1 MSGLLLLAALVLPAS
16 GGFGVLEQQAAQPSA
31 PEAPAGIAPQQ
42 RPVLG
47 PADPREA
54 AFNQCLDAA
63 VDDPLSGVDI
73 ANKWLSVDGSYFA
86 RHCLAFAYS
95 RQQRWLLSSEA
106 FATAAQEAAQAGDTR
121 TANLWVQAANAA
133 LAGGQPSTA
142 LAHLDSAIAGN
153 ILQGQALGLAHLD
166 RARSLVA
173 LQQLEAARAEFSL
186 VQQYA
191 PEDPLGWLLS
201 ATLERRL
208 DNLERAAAD
217 INVALSMVPQDA
229 DVMLEAGV
237 IAALTGDYDG
247 AKNYWTSISAQNN
260 PSAAKLAARQYLKQL
275 DEGRED
281 KGATDIES
289 DSGR

>member
-1 MSGLLLLAALVLPAS
+1 MSGFIVLAALVLPVS
-16 GGFGVLEQQAAQPSA
+16 GVSAEQAAKLLE
-31 PEAPAGIAPQQ
+31 PEAPAEIAPKQ

-54 AFNQCLDAA
+54 TFNQCLDAA
-63 VDDPLSGVDI
+63 VDDPLTGVDT
-73 ANKWLSVDGSYFA
+73 ANKWLSIGGSYFA

-106 FATAAQEAAQAGDTR
+106 FATAAQEAALANDDR

-133 LAGGQPSTA
+133 LAGSQPSTA
-142 LAHLDSAIAGN
+142 LAHLDSAIASN

-166 RARSLVA
+166 RARALVA
-173 LQQLEAARAEFSL
+173 LEQLEAARAEFTL
-186 VQQYA
+186 VQKYA
-191 PEDPLGWLLS
+191 PDDPLGWLLS

-217 INVALSMVPQDA
+217 IKTALSIVPKDA
-229 DVMLEAGV
+229 DVMLEAGI
-237 IAALTGDYDG
+237 IAALTGDYDT
-247 AKNYWTSISAQNN
+247 AKGYWNTISAQNR

-275 DEGRED
+275 D
-281 KGATDIES
+281 TDGTEKDAVES
-289 DSGR
+289 DIGR

>member
-1 MSGLLLLAALVLPAS
+1 MLAALLLPVS
-16 GGFGVLEQQAAQPSA
+16 GVSEQQATKPLG
-31 PEAPAGIAPQQ
+31 PEAPAEIAPKQ
-42 RPVLG
+42 RPALG
-47 PADPREA
+47 PVDPREA

-63 VDDPLSGVDI
+63 VDDPLTGVDT

-106 FATAAQEAAQAGDTR
+106 FATAAQEAAMANDDR

-133 LAGGQPSTA
+133 LAGGQPSSA
-142 LAHLDSAIAGN
+142 LAHLDSAIASN
-153 ILQGQALGLAHLD
+153 VLQGQALGLAHLD
-166 RARSLVA
+166 RARALVA
-173 LQQLEAARAEFSL
+173 LEQLEAARAEFTL
-186 VQQYA
+186 VQKYA
-191 PEDPLGWLLS
+191 PDDPLGWLLS

-217 INVALSMVPQDA
+217 ITTALSIVPKDA

-237 IAALTGDYDG
+237 IAALTGDYDA
-247 AKNYWTSISAQNN
+247 AKSYWNTISAQNR

-275 DEGRED
+275 DEDGAAED
-281 KGATDIES
+281 SADVES
-289 DSGR
+289 DIGR